1 MFVAPKKSDNRFSL
15 KQSRSSHFVR
25 ECRAAVACHAQATG
39 SVGRRRVGAADQQRA
54 FNLRI

>member
-39 SVGRRRVGAADQQRA
+39 SVRRRVGAADQQHA